1 MLYVIQNRE
10 LHEDGDDNISA
21 VVPFPYSGNGVRL
34 YDGYCGNSGDED
46 SIHGSTAVGAMP

>member
-10 LHEDGDDNISA
+10 LHEDGDDGISA